1 MANQKLIHSKA
12 LAALMSIVLMAA
24 GCTKQRDPSLP
35 EAEALQIF
43 ALSEF
48 AGPTSQGFTVRSKPI
63 EKDQTDLTNT
73 AFQEKGLVALDAEHS
88 ALPERLK
95 FMFANLEISGQSTEN
110 YQIVFGVDSKF
121 VTIYKAV
128 KSLET
133 LSTIDQQLA
142 VSADEV
148 QLAIDLNKASDQNI
162 KNNVLKKMALA
173 RKARTTALQSGANLN
188 ILVPLFQYE
197 VLGKGVLER
206 TKNELKETTSAL
218 GLTETEFSKATHIK
232 IKTKSEDRKDITSP
246 EQKKALDQIFKA
258 ESIDN
263 KITKASDLEKQ
274 LNINMKFV
282 TADSTVLTK
291 LDAADL
297 KVFEL
302 TTMAKLSKD
311 EQRQVTTNSANGEI
325 IKCSDVAAAKDLA
338 VKDNNCLLRLVARVP
353 VSYKKL
359 ALNLIDSKNNSTNTV
374 EFRNV
379 SKSESKGLVEIV
391 QQVAA
396 ERARPTGIM
405 DPIRTLKISELQGEF
420 YFRRTFENGSN
431 MMMIGKAGTSGDMSI
446 IKFEFENDRLVVRN
460 LKALI
465 QYVGQGPKDREEL
478 MSIPV
483 KYFNIE
489 STDPA
494 GVALQV
500 PRLIEASKDDA
511 QYLEIDW
518 TRNTIPISNSP
529 LAFFDAGE
537 CWMAETSQQVSYMD
551 MRLSKDGMLSFSLAG
566 SYTVKP
572 ECANQNSVSENAQFN
587 YNVIERISFKK
598 RTDTAVEDK
607 QFAPNVPLSAQSA
620 MNFAIFTMAESNTD
634 PSVRPG
640 RENSVINRP
649 IIHDFRNGKVLN
661 YWVGGLAETKDP
673 NRRTLIE
680 EAAKEVVDE
689 WNSAFRK
696 AFEGDK
702 TLERSGDYI
711 VLHKEDDASR
721 GHLGDLDK
729 NYLWFMDMPT
739 ENGLLGVAQF
749 APNPY
754 SGNIIANNVIVYSG
768 NSETEVR
775 SFMASYKES
784 RAYEKI
790 LEAAKNK
797 ALEDFQKQEAADK
810 EADALE
816 RSKSN
821 AASAYTSATVSEKM
835 SKLAPTD
842 RAHFIINKHNSFI
855 KKLVLSARVPLLDRM
870 SSKYSIA
877 NRQKSA
883 WPNKMLRGLS
893 KNQFESKQMSE
904 INLKNN
910 FDYTSK
916 IITEAL
922 SGDFKNDPLMLE
934 AIIAREVARSKKG
947 LSPEI
952 RAVLLQKARMNEMSA
967 KFDQNAKKRG
977 GCFMYSRNEYNDK
990 FVESDFNTLFKKEIK
1005 ATLLHE
1011 VGHALGLRHNFK
1023 ASYDKKNFNFAG
1035 ENTNRNYTSIM
1046 DYIASP
1052 EMEYEGPGTY
1062 DVHALRAIYTNRIE
1076 VSDAVKNASFSNING
1091 AKQYTSRNSNTTVN
1105 LASDKYVSMEEVKS
1119 LLGFTHWSD
1128 MQKNVVD
1135 ASNLLRHYSQC
1146 HDELVGVEPAC
1157 QLYDEGASATEIVKN
1172 EIQNYN
1178 RSYALSYSAADRI
1191 HFGWNEKIGV
1201 MRRTLTKFKNIR
1213 SVLEETFSMA
1223 FNNSARNQQ
1232 EIEDFLFATQIGGAF
1247 FHEVILTPD
1256 TNLPL
1261 VNSEVEI
1268 AKRLSAFGYVLN
1280 SPVLDSKGKP
1290 EVDVNGKAKT
1300 VNTNAAKLL
1309 EARNVNDGKYSTLED
1324 RFDTLGIGFD
1334 KQIALKFLMTATPV
1348 VLNESSSTAW
1358 FSYLELEKFFFNIK
1372 DPQRSANMM
1381 TIFEIMNNNL
1391 NGGFYDENL
1400 VYHLV
1405 PLKIEVPKDLH
1416 DTAILSSLVDTNLS
1430 REKGF
1435 DAFAEFF
1442 KVGTLKGGKTVTD
1455 RPVVMRMG
1463 QNNKS
1468 AMGIRFFGADNA
1480 KGGGALV
1487 RIAAKKQ
1494 IIEANR
1500 EPLKQRLLAINNADN
1515 DIAAKALELINTD
1528 PRFRGKTQAE
1538 VIASAPEVQA
1548 LIAASNKA
1556 SLELENY
1563 LISLNQNEA
1572 LFSKDEIAVNPNLA
1586 PKMQVLMAKNL
1597 YKGTM
1602 GTLVALISSMAEL
1615 DYNEDMI
1622 IGILQDLQKIGSQ
1635 SKELANTE
1643 FLALTEDILFDLSKK
1658 MAVQFKGGKKVEGSI
1673 FMEEMVGSNNLTG
1686 SYVNIMSV
1694 IEDLANYT
1702 SILNPEYVY

>member
-1 MANQKLIHSKA
+1 M
-12 LAALMSIVLMAA
+12 VL
-24 GCTKQRDPSLP
+24 Q
-35 EAEALQIF
+35 
-43 ALSEF
+43 
-48 AGPTSQGFTVRSKPI
+48 
-63 EKDQTDLTNT
+63 
-73 AFQEKGLVALDAEHS
+73 
-88 ALPERLK
+88 
-95 FMFANLEISGQSTEN
+95 
-110 YQIVFGVDSKF
+110 
-121 VTIYKAV
+121 
-128 KSLET
+128 
-133 LSTIDQQLA
+133 
-142 VSADEV
+142 
-148 QLAIDLNKASDQNI
+148 
-162 KNNVLKKMALA
+162 KMALA
-173 RKARTTALQSGANLN
+173 KKARIATLNSNTTAN

-197 VLGKGVLER
+197 VVSKGLLER
-206 TKNELKETTSAL
+206 TKNELKETTSTL

-246 EQKKALDQIFKA
+246 EQKKELDQIFKT

-282 TADSTVLTK
+282 AGDSSVFTR
-291 LDAADL
+291 LDAGDL

-302 TTMAKLSKD
+302 TTLTKLSED
-311 EQRQVTTNSANGEI
+311 EQRLVKTNSSNGEI
-325 IKCSDVAAAKDLA
+325 IKCSELTSVQSLPTKD
-338 VKDNNCLLRLVARVP
+338 KNCIFRLVAKIP

-359 ALNLIDSKNNSTNTV
+359 SLNLIDSKNNSSNTL
-374 EFRNV
+374 EFKNV
-379 SKSESKGLVEIV
+379 TKSDSRGLVEIV
-391 QQVAA
+391 QQVSA

-405 DPIRTLKISELQGEF
+405 DPMRTLKVSDIKGEF

-431 MMMIGKAGTSGDMSI
+431 MMVIGKAGTSGDMSI
-446 IKFEFENDRLVVRN
+446 IKFELENDRIVVRN
-460 LKALI
+460 QKALI
-465 QYVGQGPKDREEL
+465 QYVGQGPRDKEEL

-483 KYFNIE
+483 KYFTLE
-489 STDPA
+489 SSDATGA
-494 GVALQV
+494 TLQV

-511 QYLEIDW
+511 QYIEIDW

-537 CWMAETSQQVSYMD
+537 CWMAETSQKVSDMD
-551 MRLSKDGMLSFSLAG
+551 MRLAQDGVLNFSLSG

-572 ECANQNSVSENAQFN
+572 ECANQNNVSENAQFN
-587 YNVIERISFKK
+587 YNVIERNSYKK
-598 RTDTAVEDK
+598 RTNSAAEDK

-673 NRRTLIE
+673 KRRKMIE
-680 EAAKEVVDE
+680 DASKEVVAE
-689 WNSAFRK
+689 WNAAFRK

-711 VLHKEDDASR
+711 VLHIEDDTNR

-790 LEAAKNK
+790 LEAAKSK
-797 ALEDFQKQEAADK
+797 ALEDFQKEEAATK
-810 EADALE
+810 EVE
-816 RSKSN
+816 
-821 AASAYTSATVSEKM
+821 AAVSEKL
-835 SKLAPTD
+835 SKLAPTE
-842 RAHFIINKHNSFI
+842 RANFIIKKHNSFI

-877 NRQKSA
+877 NMQKTA
-883 WPNKMLRGLS
+883 WPNKLLRGLR

-904 INLKNN
+904 IEIKNN
-910 FDYTSK
+910 SDYTGK

-952 RAVLLQKARMNEMSA
+952 KGVLLQKARMNEMSA
-967 KFDQNAKKRG
+967 TFDRNAKKRG

-990 FVESDFNTLFKKEIK
+990 FLESDFNTLFKKEIK

-1023 ASYDKKNFNFAG
+1023 ASYDKENFNFAG
-1035 ENTNRNYTSIM
+1035 VNTNRNYTSIM

-1076 VSDAVKNASFSNING
+1076 VSDAVKKASMSNVNG
-1091 AKQYTSRNSNTTVN
+1091 AMQFTSRNTNTTVK

-1119 LLGFTHWSD
+1119 LLGFAHWSD

-1135 ASNLLRHYSQC
+1135 ASNLLKHYSQC

-1157 QLYDEGASATEIVKN
+1157 QLYDQGASATEIVKN

-1178 RSYALSYSAADRI
+1178 RSYAVGYSAADRI

-1201 MRRTLTKFKNIR
+1201 MRRTLSKFKNIR
-1213 SVLEETFSMA
+1213 SVLEETLSMA
-1223 FNNSARNQQ
+1223 LNNSARNQQ
-1232 EIEDFLFATQIGGAF
+1232 EMEAFFVATQIGGAF

-1256 TNLPL
+1256 TDLPL

-1268 AKRLSAFGYVLN
+1268 LKRLSAFSYVLN
-1280 SPVLDSKGKP
+1280 SPVLDSNAKP
-1290 EVDVNGKAKT
+1290 VLDANGKAKT
-1300 VNTNAAKLL
+1300 VAINAVKLL
-1309 EARNVNDGKYSTLED
+1309 EARNVNDSDYSTLED
-1324 RFDTLGIGFD
+1324 RFNTLGIGFD

-1348 VLNESSSTAW
+1348 VLNESSNTAW
-1358 FSYLELEKFFFNIK
+1358 FSYLELEKLVFNIK
-1372 DPQRSANMM
+1372 DPQGSANMM

-1400 VYHLV
+1400 AYHLV

-1480 KGGGALV
+1480 KGGETLV

-1494 IIEANR
+1494 IIDANR
-1500 EPLKQRLLAINNADN
+1500 DALKQRLQTVNKAENEA
-1515 DIAAKALELINTD
+1515 AAKAIELINND
-1528 PRFRGKTQAE
+1528 PRFKGKTQAE
-1538 VIASAPEVQA
+1538 VTATSPEVQA
-1548 LIAASNKA
+1548 LVAASDKA
-1556 SLELENY
+1556 TADLENY

-1572 LFSKDEIAVNPNLA
+1572 LFSKEEISINPNLA
-1586 PKMQVLMAKNL
+1586 SKIQVLMAKNL
-1597 YKGTM
+1597 FKSTM
-1602 GTLVALISSMAEL
+1602 ATLRVVISEMAKI
-1615 DYNEDMI
+1615 DYNEEVI
-1622 IGILQDLQKIGSQ
+1622 NGILQGLQKIGSE
-1635 SKELANTE
+1635 SKELANIE
-1643 FLALTEDILFDLSKK
+1643 FLALTEDILFELSKK
-1658 MAVQFKGGKKVEGSI
+1658 TKVQFKDGTKLEGSI
-1673 FMEEMVGSNNLTG
+1673 FMEQMVGSNNLTG
-1686 SYVNIMSV
+1686 RYINIMSV